1 MVNYGSSD
9 NLTVQLAGPYGSAGS
24 AVKLTSISLNAADWK
39 GGESPYF
46 QSVAVE
52 GVSVGSMVDLQIA
65 MDQIA
70 GVTAFTAEN
79 DGGEVTVYAIGDR
92 PGEDLTLQA
101 TITEVIA

>member
-1 MVNYGSSD
+1 
-9 NLTVQLAGPYGSAGS
+9 
-24 AVKLTSISLNAADWK
+24 
-39 GGESPYF
+39 
-46 QSVAVE
+46 
-52 GVSVGSMVDLQIA
+52 VDLQIA

-79 DGGEVTVYAIGDR
+79 DGGAVTVYAIGDR